1 MSLVS
6 VDLRESIGTI
16 AMEHAE
22 RRNALSGA
30 LIGEIISALE
40 DFDRRK
46 VRVVVL
52 RAAPG
57 VRVWSAGHDVREL
70 PRTRR
75 DPLGW
80 SDPLRTLVRTL
91 EEFRAPIIA
100 LIEGGVWGG
109 ACEVALACDIVVAA
123 PSATFAITP
132 ARIGIP
138 YNASGLLTFM
148 NAIPLHV
155 LKEMAF
161 SAAGIDAERAADLGM
176 VNHVVPAEEI
186 ESFADG
192 LARRIA
198 ANSPLSI
205 AVMKEQMRLLAGA
218 SSITPGMFERLQ
230 GLRRVVYDS
239 RNYQEGIEA
248 FLEKRRP
255 TFTGA

>member
-16 AMEHAE
+16 AMGHAE
-22 RRNALSGA
+22 RRNALSEA

-109 ACEVALACDIVVAA
+109 ACEVALACDLVVAT
-123 PSATFAITP
+123 PDATFAITP
-132 ARIGIP
+132 ARLGVP
-138 YNASGLLTFM
+138 YNATGLLTFM
-148 NAIPLHV
+148 NAIPLHA

-161 SAAGIDAERAADLGM
+161 TANPIDAGQAAGLGM
-176 VNHVVPAEEI
+176 VNHVVAAAEI
-186 ESFADG
+186 EAFTYG
-192 LARRIA
+192 IARRIA

-205 AVMKEQMRLLAGA
+205 SVMKEQIRLLASA
-218 SSITPGMFERLQ
+218 SSITPRMFERLQ
-230 GLRRVVYDS
+230 GLRRAVYDS
-239 RNYQEGIEA
+239 RDYQEGIEA
-248 FLEKRRP
+248 FLEKRQP
-255 TFTGA
+255 MFTGE